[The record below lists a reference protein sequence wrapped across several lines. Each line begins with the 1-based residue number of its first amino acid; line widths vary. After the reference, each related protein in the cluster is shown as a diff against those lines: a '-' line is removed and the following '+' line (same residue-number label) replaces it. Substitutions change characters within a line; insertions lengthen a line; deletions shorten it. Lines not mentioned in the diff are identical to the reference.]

1 MQMNQLK
8 RLKAWFET
16 YSKSFLTNNT
26 AKDGPLVLKIEHTA
40 RVCENIRRLARSIDL
55 ENSDRQV
62 AEAVGLLH
70 DIGRF
75 VQFSRYGTFNDR
87 QSVNHATLGIDVL
100 RQAAVLDGLTDVER
114 SIIMDA
120 VRFHN
125 APALP
130 ADRPSRSLVFM
141 RLIRDADKLDIWK
154 VFADYYRR
162 DQLPEPA
169 IIQHLPDVPMWQEAV
184 IDAVMQGRKAD
195 YHDMRSLNDYKLLQ
209 ISWVFEL
216 YFHETAALARKRGDV
231 AVIARSLPGDP
242 ILDRAVAAVMHR
254 LEETSRPGCLQA
266 TTGQSHVTRDPSN
279 SLVSSEETR
288 MNVRCQNPNA
298 K

>member
-1 MQMNQLK
+1 MQMNHLE

-16 YSKSFLTNNT
+16 YSKSFLTND
-26 AKDGPLVLKIEHTA
+26 AAEDGPLVLKIEHTA
-40 RVCENIRRLARSIDL
+40 RVCENTRRLARSIDL
-55 ENSDRQV
+55 GNSDRHV

-100 RQAAVLDGLTDVER
+100 RQEAVLDGLNDVER

-130 ADRPSRSLVFM
+130 TDRPSTSMVFM

-162 DQLPEPA
+162 GQLPEPA
-169 IIQHLPDVPMWQEAV
+169 IIQHLPDVPTWREAV
-184 IDAVMQGRKAD
+184 IDAVLQGSKAD

-216 YFHETAALARKRGDV
+216 YFRETIVLAKKRGDV
-231 AVIARSLPGDP
+231 AVIARSLPSDP
-242 ILDRAVAAVMHR
+242 ILDRAAAAVMKR
-254 LEETSRPGCLQA
+254 LEEINQPGCMQA
-266 TTGQSHVTRDPSN
+266 ATGQSHI
-279 SLVSSEETR
+279 SLD
-288 MNVRCQNPNA
+288 
-298 K
+298 